1 MYKCMVKKIVQV
13 PVEFQTC
20 TRMPD
25 ASCCV
30 TCNVIILQTT
40 SVNAVFHYV
49 RFARAGGACFESRK
63 FFNSQDELNNALTQT
78 ALTFRALAIHF
89 SALTICISTLLSLR
103 STLRLNII

>member
-1 MYKCMVKKIVQV
+1 MVKKIVQV

-63 FFNSQDELNNALTQT
+63 FFNSQGELNNARS
-78 ALTFRALAIHF
+78 ARAGKSHLITYIKRRTIAEKIACVNGPLQEAI
-89 SALTICISTLLSLR
+89 SLQ
-103 STLRLNII
+103 